1 MWFMRF
7 SYYKTANRTVPC
19 GVVRCGALL
28 LAIQCG
34 YAILQA
40 ILMRFMRF
48 MRFGEHPYSRLSN
61 RGHDVSLPHAV
72 LTFKHHHLANLNS

>member
-1 MWFMRF
+1 MVWFMRF

-40 ILMRFMRF
+40 ILMRFMRL
-48 MRFGEHPYSRLSN
+48 MRFERYEVSIFFKFWFFPTHPKTNFFPLFL
-61 RGHDVSLPHAV
+61 VK
-72 LTFKHHHLANLNS
+72 F